1 MKHFIFA
8 SVLAFLG
15 LGATAQQVTQ
25 NIKTNPLGFFA
36 AQYQLA
42 YEYGLNDNL
51 SVQLSAG
58 AIGGSGEAFSLD
70 PNVTNQIST
79 TRSGFIVIPE
89 LRYFPGGSACEGF
102 YISLGGRYRT
112 ATTVDSDDNERLSRQ
127 AAGGSL
133 LLGFQKVGG
142 DGYTVDFFLGPQF
155 KTVTVDASGDLDVSG
170 LFNNDDNVGV
180 RLGVNIG
187 FGW

>member
-1 MKHFIFA
+1 MKNFIFA
-8 SVLAFLG
+8 SVLVFVS
-15 LGATAQQVTQ
+15 LGATAQQITQ

-36 AQYQLA
+36 SQYQLA

-58 AIGGSGEAFSLD
+58 LMGGSGTTSPLND
-70 PNVTNQIST
+70 PLSSST
-79 TRSGFIVIPE
+79 VGTSRSGFIVIPE
-89 LRYFPGGSACEGF
+89 VRYYPGGSACEGF
-102 YISLGGRYRT
+102 YLALAGRYRT
-112 ATTVDSDDNERLSRQ
+112 AETEDDDGNSRLDRT
-127 AAGGSL
+127 AAGGAL
-133 LLGFQKVGG
+133 VLGYQKVGDG
-142 DGYTVDFFLGPQF
+142 GYTVDFFIGPQI
-155 KTVTVDASGDLDVSG
+155 KNTESDGDLDLSG

>member
-155 KTVTVDASGDLDVSG
+155 KTVDASGDLDVSG